1 MGGGKVGG
9 GEVGGGKGGDADL
22 ELVLEP
28 GGKEEVATTLL
39 LRPRGS
45 IHFLP
50 FMSKKKKIK
59 NISSHTKTLKFRSI
73 M

>member
-1 MGGGKVGG
+1 MAGKGGGK
-9 GEVGGGKGGDADL
+9 VGGGKGGDADL

-45 IHFLP
+45 ILFLP
-50 FMSKKKKIK
+50 FMSKKKIK
-59 NISSHTKTLKFRSI
+59 NISSRSKTKKFRGI

>member
-9 GEVGGGKGGDADL
+9 GKVGGGEEGGKGGDADL
-22 ELVLEP
+22 KLVLEP
-28 GGKEEVATTLL
+28 GGKEEVATTFL

-50 FMSKKKKIK
+50 
-59 NISSHTKTLKFRSI
+59 
-73 M
+73 